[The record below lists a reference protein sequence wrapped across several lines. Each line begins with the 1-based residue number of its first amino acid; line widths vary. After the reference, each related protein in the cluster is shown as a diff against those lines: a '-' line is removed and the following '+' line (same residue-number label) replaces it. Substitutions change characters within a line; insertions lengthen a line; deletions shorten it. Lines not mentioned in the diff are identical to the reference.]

1 MSVPTGATFA
11 MTAGATGTGFIVATV
26 PALVCAVIGLIMMLV
41 IKCKVV
47 NFDNGAVKGTK
58 AQVEQG
64 QKMRELGETIHTGAV
79 NFLTTEYKFLALFV
93 IFIFVAVSCLL
104 VGAERPSDGLSIS
117 YFGILTTV
125 PLLFGA
131 ALSAFA
137 GYQGMDV
144 ATLANTRTTHACDP
158 KFKGSINKGLAV
170 AFKSGA
176 VMGLGVTG
184 LGLFGISLAYLVF
197 MAAGAV
203 EVDAWQYLSGFGFGA
218 SCIALF
224 ARVGGGIYTKAADVG
239 ADLVGKVEAGIPE
252 DHPNNAAVIAD
263 NVGDNVGDVAGMGAD
278 LFESYVGSIIAS
290 CSLATSQFT
299 LPTASCVAGELT
311 TPFVK
316 VIMKLNQTQSIVVYK
331 ACADNMVSAIALPF
345 WIAGFGML
353 CSIIGMQIVGTD
365 AEVLTLTLDQKKGFA
380 AAALKEGITIE
391 EYSKAQKLKADNALL
406 TKLLSAVN
414 KGIFLA
420 SFLAIIL
427 IAVSCFVLFKDTV
440 IAGKLFGCILIG
452 LISGILIAQF
462 TEYSTA
468 YTESP
473 VQNIT
478 EAGKTGPAT
487 VVIQGLGVGMI
498 GTAVPTVVIIIAI
511 CSCNALGGLYGI
523 AIAAVGMLST
533 LAITLAT
540 DAYGPVADN
549 AGGIAEMIEGID
561 EIVRDN
567 TDALDAM
574 GNTTAATG
582 KGFAI
587 GSAVLTSV
595 GLIAAFMESAGLS
608 EVSIA
613 SPIVLSGVLV
623 GATLPFVFAA
633 ITMLSVGKSAE
644 EIIFAVRDEMRW
656 FPNLK
661 TYLNNEDAR
670 EKGYIGKPM
679 YLIEPTVAIH
689 GAFHGSKKLGGEITP
704 DYKKCIEIATTAA
717 IKEMVIPGALAV
729 FVPVC
734 IGFLL
739 SSKGLAG
746 LLIGSLSSGFMLAV
760 AMSNAGGAWDN
771 AKKYAKQLGYHKTDK
786 DHYDATV
793 VGDTVGDP
801 FKDTSGPALN
811 ILIKLMSVISLVI
824 APALKAW
831 QYSPTQGTVSWELRS
846 VLLGGGMLIVLM
858 ITVFFI
864 QRSID
869 AGYEVKR
876 KEVKADQKKEAQ
888 VEAKRAKAAA
898 EAAKADPIG
907 TVFAQVRTLLFGD
920 AATKSEVDKF
930 MANSSDADVVAE
942 FIERLKVP
950 ASEEAAAATPAADSK
965 KVEVLE
971 IEASTKA
978 E

>member
-1 MSVPTGATFA
+1 MVQTGALFDL
-11 MTAGATGTGFIVATV
+11 TAGSGGNAWWITTV
-26 PALVCAVIGLIMMLV
+26 PPLICAVLGLIVMLV
-41 IKCKVV
+41 FRKLVT
-47 NFDNGAVKGTK
+47 DMPEGPAGD
-58 AQVEQG
+58 EG
-64 QKMRELGETIHTGAV
+64 DKMKKLAKDIHQGAV
-79 NFLTTEYKFLALFV
+79 NFLNTEYKFLAMFV
-93 IFIFVAVSCLL
+93 VFIFVAVSCLL
-104 VGAERPSDGLSIS
+104 IGAVRPSDGTALNT
-117 YFGILTTV
+117 FGILTTL
-125 PLLFGA
+125 PLLAGA
-131 ALSAFA
+131 CLSATA
-137 GYQGMDV
+137 GYQGMSV
-144 ATLANTRTTHACDP
+144 ATLANVRTTYACDERQP
-158 KFKGSINKGLAV
+158 GGGINKGLGV

-176 VMGLGVTG
+176 VMGLGVTC
-184 LGLFGISLAYLVF
+184 LGLFGISLSYLIYIG
-197 MAAGAV
+197 AGAA
-203 EVDAWQYLSGFGFGA
+203 EVDTWQYLSGFGFGA

-224 ARVGGGIYTKAADVG
+224 ARVGGGVYTKAADVG

-290 CSLATSQFT
+290 CALATSQFT
-299 LPTASCVAGELT
+299 LSPAACVAGSLT
-311 TPFVK
+311 TPATK
-316 VIMKLNQTQSIVVYK
+316 VVMVLNQTQSLVVYK
-331 ACADNMVSAIALPF
+331 ACASNMLSAIALPF
-345 WIAGFGML
+345 WVAGFGII
-353 CSIIGMQIVGTD
+353 CSIIGMFFVRTD
-365 AEVLTLTLDQKKGFA
+365 ATIAEQVAQENETEEEMAERTLK
-380 AAALKEGITIE
+380 
-391 EYSKAQKLKADNALL
+391 SDNELL
-406 TKLLSAVN
+406 NKLLWAVN
-414 KGIFLA
+414 RAIYLA
-420 SFLAIIL
+420 GVLVIGTSAL
-427 IAVSCFVLFKDTV
+427 SCFVLFKDEV
-440 IAGKLFGCILIG
+440 IAAKLFGCILIG
-452 LISGILIAQF
+452 LLSGIVIGAF
-462 TEYSTA
+462 TEYCTA

-473 VQNIT
+473 TQNIT

-498 GTAVPTVVIIIAI
+498 GTAVPTVIIIIAI
-511 CSCNALGGLYGI
+511 CACNALAGLYGI

-549 AGGIAEMIEGID
+549 AGGIAEMIPSIAEK
-561 EIVRDN
+561 VREN

-595 GLIAAFMESAGLS
+595 GLIAAFMESAGLDN
-608 EVSIA
+608 VSIA

-633 ITMLSVGKSAE
+633 VTMLSVGKSAE
-644 EIIFAVRDEMRW
+644 AIIFVVRDEMRW
-656 FPNLK
+656 FPQLK
-661 TYLNNEDAR
+661 DIETRPKYH
-670 EKGYIGKPM
+670 
-679 YLIEPTVAIH
+679 IEPTVEVYGAHH
-689 GAFHGSKKLGGEITP
+689 GAKHKGDFIEP
-704 DYKKCIEIATTAA
+704 DYGKCIEIATTAA
-717 IKEMVIPGALAV
+717 IKEMAIPGALAV
-729 FVPVC
+729 FVPVG

-786 DHYDATV
+786 EHYDATV

-846 VLLGGGMLIVLM
+846 VLLGAGMLIALM
-858 ITVFFI
+858 ITVVCI
-864 QRSID
+864 QKSID
-869 AGYEVKR
+869 AGYQVKR
-876 KEVKADQKKEAQ
+876 DEVKADQKKEAK
-888 VEAKRAKAAA
+888 EAADLAKAAA
-898 EAAKADPIG
+898 DAAKADPIG
-907 TVFAQVRTLLFGD
+907 TVFTQVRALLFGD

-930 MANSSDADVVAE
+930 MTNPSDAEVVAK
-942 FIERLKVP
+942 FIERLKNPV
-950 ASEEAAAATPAADSK
+950 SEESVAEESAAAATPAADST

-971 IEASTKA
+971 VEAGAKA

>member
-11 MTAGATGTGFIVATV
+11 MTAGATGTGFVIATV

-41 IKCKVV
+41 IKCQVV
-47 NFDNGAVKGTK
+47 KLPNGAVKGDTANGK
-58 AQVEQG
+58 EVTEAQVEQG
-64 QKMRELGETIHTGAV
+64 QKMKDLGNVIHQGAV
-79 NFLTTEYKFLALFV
+79 DFLNTEYKFLAMFV
-93 IFIFVAVSCLL
+93 CFIFVAVSCLL
-104 VGAERPSDGLSIS
+104 TGAERPSDGKSVS
-117 YFGILTTV
+117 YFGLLTTV

-158 KFKGSINKGLAV
+158 KFEGSINKGLMV

-184 LGLFGISLAYLVF
+184 LGLFGISLAYLIF

-203 EVDAWQYLSGFGFGA
+203 EIDAWQYLSGFGFGA

-252 DHPNNAAVIAD
+252 DHPNNSAVIAD

-311 TPFVK
+311 TPFVQ

-345 WIAGFGML
+345 WIAGFGMI

-365 AEVLTLTLDQKKGFA
+365 ATVLVMSEEEKAKMSEEKA
-380 AAALKEGITIE
+380 KEE
-391 EYSKAQKLKADNALL
+391 KLKADNALL
-406 TKLLSAVN
+406 TKLLTAVN

-420 SFLAIIL
+420 SFLAICL

-661 TYLNNEDAR
+661 THLNNEDAK
-670 EKGYIGKPM
+670 EKGYVGKPV
-679 YLIEPTVAIH
+679 YQIQPTVDKHGPHH
-689 GAFHGSKKLGGEITP
+689 GAKKEGDEIIP

-786 DHYDATV
+786 EHYDATV

-831 QYSPTQGTVSWELRS
+831 QYSPTQGTVSWEWRS
-846 VLLGGGMLIVLM
+846 VLLGAGMLIALM
-858 ITVFFI
+858 ITVVCI
-864 QRSID
+864 QKSID
-869 AGYEVKR
+869 AGYQVKR
-876 KEVKADQKKEAQ
+876 DEVKADQKKEAK
-888 VEAKRAKAAA
+888 EAADLAKAAA
-898 EAAKADPIG
+898 DAAKADPIG
-907 TVFAQVRTLLFGD
+907 TVFTQVRALLFGD
-920 AATKSEVDKF
+920 AATKVEVDNF
-930 MANSSDADVVAE
+930 MTNSSDADVVAK
-942 FIERLKVP
+942 FIERLTNP
-950 ASEEAAAATPAADSK
+950 ASEESADAATPVADST

-971 IEASTKA
+971 VEKTA